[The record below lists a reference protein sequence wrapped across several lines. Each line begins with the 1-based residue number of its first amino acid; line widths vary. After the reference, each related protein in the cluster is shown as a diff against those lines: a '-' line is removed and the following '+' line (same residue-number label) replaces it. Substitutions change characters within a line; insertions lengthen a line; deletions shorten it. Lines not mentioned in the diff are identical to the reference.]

1 MPTPSPSLSDI
12 LGIDLNRKTTRMIR
26 NRHIAGAL
34 TALALTFT
42 LVPGAPSASGAIP
55 TDAPTSRMTAA
66 KAGSPPG
73 VPGLV
78 AETAHLTRDGVKTR
92 VRFVVSPAQ
101 PSVTDYVIRDREGR
115 VRRVCSKAS
124 MVNGSGTAGC
134 YYDIGGNYV
143 SGWTVR
149 ARDRA
154 RRLSAPVTVLIDG
167 LDGDLA
173 RDGDSEGT
181 NQQITV
187 VPSRLQ
193 AASLLRYLTAVGRDQ
208 ALACTRE
215 AAWDQAI
222 NLVEWAAGEE
232 AERRPNIYT
241 GSIALVAYG
250 VKYMNDEVTDN
261 PCKAI
266 TELVLN
272 LGRASVKA
280 IKEKRPQRVT
290 TYSFWQTSGLDSCS
304 AATAAT
310 GYSSRSFTFRPGM
323 FTEQSCW
330 AFWGALVG

>member
-1 MPTPSPSLSDI
+1 
-12 LGIDLNRKTTRMIR
+12 MIK

-55 TDAPTSRMTAA
+55 ADAPTSRISAA

-73 VPGLV
+73 VPGLI

-101 PSVTDYVIRDREGR
+101 PGVTDYVIRDREGR
-115 VRRVCSKAS
+115 VRKVCSKAS

-134 YYDIGGNYV
+134 YYDIGGDYV

-149 ARDRA
+149 ARDGA
-154 RRLSAPVTVLIDG
+154 SRLSAPVTVLIEG
-167 LDGDLA
+167 LDGDVD

-181 NQQITV
+181 SQQVTV
-187 VPSRLQ
+187 VNSPLQ
-193 AASLLRYLTAVGRDQ
+193 AASLLRYLAAVGRDQ
-208 ALACTRE
+208 ASACTRE
-215 AAWDQAI
+215 VAWDQAI
-222 NLVEWAAGEE
+222 NLIKKAAGKQ
-232 AERRPNIYT
+232 ARRRPSIYT
-241 GSIALVAYG
+241 GSIALVAHG
-250 VKYMNDEVTDN
+250 VKYMNDEITDN
-261 PCKAI
+261 PCQAI
-266 TELVLN
+266 AELVLN

-280 IKEKRPQRVT
+280 IKDKKPQRVT

-310 GYSSRSFTFRPGM
+310 GYPSRAFTFRPGT
-323 FTEQSCW
+323 FNEQSCW
-330 AFWGALVG
+330 AFWGGLVG